1 MGRGAVAA
9 GVAVMVAFMPL
20 GYLGLRCLDTAADKY
35 AAKRDVR
42 QGAMSELLSAIK
54 LVKLNGRDSRGR
66 VCH

>member
-42 QGAMSELLSAIK
+42 QG
-54 LVKLNGRDSRGR
+54 
-66 VCH
+66 